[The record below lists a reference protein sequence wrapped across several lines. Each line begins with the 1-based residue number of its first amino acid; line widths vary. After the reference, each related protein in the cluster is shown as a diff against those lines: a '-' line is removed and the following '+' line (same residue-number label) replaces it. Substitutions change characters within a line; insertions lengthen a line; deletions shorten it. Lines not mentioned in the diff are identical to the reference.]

1 MHIIRFGAA
10 CGNTSNSD
18 WITMNTDVLRFAR
31 ERKGLT
37 QSQLAEAID
46 SHQSIISGIERSN
59 QDIPVQLMFQLCDAL
74 EIHPAALFDTEAKG
88 AGDPAYIISGRV
100 SGFFL
105 SRRQKQLGEILHD
118 TLDDLIRMRVDL
130 IALTVHLFDRRPT
143 VYAGAILGQWGIT
156 HRQTVSDDNAYL
168 QDTQGELFRSWRQQK
183 QVRKP
188 GEQCAMP
195 DYEPA
200 VVIDLPVAQGMVGFG
215 FKRDLPDTSKW
226 GRIVADAVSEGIGL
240 LDEVGQSAAPN
251 LAAEMVDMKA
261 RLKAIEERLSA

>member
-1 MHIIRFGAA
+1 MMEFRM
-10 CGNTSNSD
+10 NS
-18 WITMNTDVLRFAR
+18 DVLRFAR
-31 ERKGLT
+31 ERKGVT

-46 SHQSIISGIERSN
+46 SHQSIISGIERGN

-74 EIHPAALFDTEAKG
+74 EMHPTALFDMEAKG
-88 AGDPAYIISGRV
+88 AGDPAYIISSRV
-100 SGFFL
+100 SGLFL
-105 SRRQKQLGEILHD
+105 RHRQKHLGEILHD
-118 TLDDLIRMRVDL
+118 TLDDLIRLRVDL

-156 HRQTVSDDNAYL
+156 HRENASDDDAYL
-168 QDTQGELFRSWRQQK
+168 RDTQGELFRSWRQQK
-183 QVRKP
+183 EVRKP

-240 LDEVGQSAAPN
+240 LDEVGQAAAPN
-251 LAAEMVDMKA
+251 LAAELAEVMGRLRALEA
-261 RLKAIEERLSA
+261 RWAREE